1 MLAKVRRI
9 LTRLCAET
17 SGNVLFMVAAGMP
30 ALIGSAGLAVDVSQ
44 WYLWKQEV
52 QHSVDQAALAAAW
65 ARAIPASEASYITR
79 AEQEFA
85 TNQAITADFTTA
97 PVVTLADYAG
107 GQDNSVIVTAQAS
120 KRLPFSSFLTGT
132 AATVKVQAQASFKAG
147 MAYGACLIAL
157 RKTGTGLEIG
167 GSADVNAACGLA
179 ALSCEENAVIIDGSA
194 IVATESIATCGTAS
208 VPPENEDV
216 VSENVKGLQDIYA
229 DLTAPANPPE
239 QPAYSCKH
247 INNKSILILNPGTYK
262 NGITVG
268 CTTVFNS
275 GIYVI
280 DGGKLDLAANYNI
293 TGDNVMFVLKNGA
306 RIKFGGSGNN
316 NKITLSPME
325 SGPYKGILVFEDRDS
340 KPSNPG
346 HQLNGNSES
355 LIEGLMYLPNGSIEV
370 LGTADVASQ
379 CLQISAYK
387 ITIAGNANLET
398 LCPTDLTTS
407 VGSSMA
413 TVRLVG

>member
-1 MLAKVRRI
+1 MLTKIRRMLI
-9 LTRLCAET
+9 RLRAQKN
-17 SGNVLFMVAAGMP
+17 GNVLFMVAAGMP

-65 ARAIPASEASYITR
+65 ARAIPASEASYKTR

-85 TNQAITADFTTA
+85 ANQAITADFTTA
-97 PVVTLADYAG
+97 PVISLADYAG
-107 GQDNSVIVTAQAS
+107 GQDNSVLVTAEAS

-132 AATVKVQAQASFKAG
+132 AATVRVQAQASFKAG
-147 MAYGACLIAL
+147 VAYGACLIAL

-167 GSADVNAACGLA
+167 GNADVNAACGLA
-179 ALSCEENAVIIDGSA
+179 ALSCDDNAVIIDGSA
-194 IVATESIATCGTAS
+194 IVTTETIATCGTAS

-216 VSENVKGLQDIYA
+216 VSENVKGLKDIYA
-229 DLTAPANPPE
+229 DLAVPDNPPL
-239 QPAYSCKH
+239 QPNYSCKQ
-247 INNKSILILNPGTYK
+247 INKKSTLILNPGTYQ
-262 NGITVG
+262 NGIKVA

-280 DGGKLDLAANYNI
+280 DGGELDLAANYNI
-293 TGDNVMFVLKNGA
+293 TGHNVMFVLKNGA
-306 RIKFGGSGNN
+306 RIKFGGSGNDN
-316 NKITLSPME
+316 RITLSPME
-325 SGPYKGILVFEDRDS
+325 SGPYKDILVFEDRDS
-340 KPSNPG
+340 TPADPG
-346 HQLNGNSES
+346 HQLNGNSKS
-355 LIEGLMYLPNGSIEV
+355 LIEGLIYLPNGDIEV
-370 LGTADVASQ
+370 LGTAEVASQ

-387 ITIAGNANLET
+387 IRISGNANLET

-407 VGSSMA
+407 VGTSVA